1 MLPVAG
7 DTVQRAVLYLIS
19 GQAQVVEPAVA
30 EEDVKGEPWAA
41 AELVSSAADVVAD
54 AATET
59 EPTGPEAH

>member
-7 DTVQRAVLYLIS
+7 DTVQRAVLHLVS

-41 AELVSSAADVVAD
+41 AELVSSAAVVAD
-54 AATET
+54 TATDT
-59 EPTGPEAH
+59 DPTGPEAD

>member
-7 DTVQRAVLYLIS
+7 DTVQRAVLHLVS

-30 EEDVKGEPWAA
+30 EEDVKGEPWVA
-41 AELVSSAADVVAD
+41 AELVSSAPDVVAD

-59 EPTGPEAH
+59 EPTGPEAD

>member
-7 DTVQRAVLYLIS
+7 DTVQRAVLHLVY

-30 EEDVKGEPWAA
+30 EEDVKGEPWEA
-41 AELVSSAADVVAD
+41 AELVGSAAAAVAD

-59 EPTGPEAH
+59 DPTGPEAD